1 MVEKYRSLAA
11 SADIIEAAH
20 MELAEPSIPTA
31 YRKCVERG
39 ASHIICHPYF
49 LSPGRHVQKDIPAI
63 IAGVA
68 KEFPN
73 VTYDIT
79 PPLGSA
85 QRQIVELIQEI
96 VEKKK
101 KEDSQSE

>member
-1 MVEKYRSLAA
+1 
-11 SADIIEAAH
+11 

-68 KEFPN
+68 KEFPD